1 MKNLSERL
9 EDYKILKR
17 AIEQGET
24 ENGYSVFYTQDFI
37 SHKYHEVDNSLVIVK
52 SRSSKEGMPVAVL
65 KEDEQKKAK
74 KRCYDKTLKFLRKN
88 THVEFGKIYGKNW
101 GVRKTSDE
109 KILIFN
115 YDLSRKLLEG
125 AENYRASLSK

>member
-1 MKNLSERL
+1 MKTLSERL
-9 EDYKILKR
+9 EDYKVLKR

-52 SRSSKEGMPVAVL
+52 SRSYKEGMPVAVL

-74 KRCYDKTLKFLRKN
+74 KRCYDKTLKFLRNN

-101 GVRKTSDE
+101 GVRKTSDGT
-109 KILIFN
+109 IFQIN
-115 YDLSRKLLEG
+115 YDF
-125 AENYRASLSK
+125 AERVLKK